1 MGGIPPMLT
10 DSDVDSLAWE
20 FLNSSYVGPTYAN
33 WPLDRRLD
41 KFLRRSDLTR
51 VADDGDLINVVLD
64 RIMACKAIM
73 PAQAST
79 RSH

>member
-10 DSDVDSLAWE
+10 DSDVDALASG

-33 WPLDRRLD
+33 WPIDRRLD

-51 VADDGDLINVVLD
+51 IADDGDLVNLVLE
-64 RIMACKAIM
+64 RIMAHKTTVG
-73 PAQAST
+73 SS
-79 RSH
+79 RSR